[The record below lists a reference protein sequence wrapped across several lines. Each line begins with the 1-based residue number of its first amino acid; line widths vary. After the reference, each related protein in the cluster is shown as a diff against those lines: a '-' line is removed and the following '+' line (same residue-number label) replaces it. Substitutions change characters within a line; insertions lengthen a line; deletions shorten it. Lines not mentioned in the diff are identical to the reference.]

1 MGIKNL
7 NRFFIDNCS
16 EHAIHTRPLSFFKG
30 KTIAIDASIYMYKY
44 RVDNRLIE
52 NMYLLIS
59 ILLKYE
65 ILPIFVFDGKPPP
78 EKLEL
83 IQQRNILKKEAKLKY
98 NQFQN
103 ELESNKDTLLSKDK
117 KTIIEEMDKLKK
129 QFIRINETDII
140 QVKQLITA
148 SGIPFIDALG
158 EADQLCVSLV
168 KTGKAWACLSDDMD
182 MFVYGCDRVM
192 RYISLMQHT
201 VLLYDLK
208 LILTELNLSMKL
220 FKEILVLSGT
230 DYNTRD
236 DTSLKETINWL
247 YKYNKNESFKD
258 SPTNSILPADTCTF
272 YKWLTDNT
280 RYIKDIQK
288 LMTVYNIFE
297 LKNYPYLE
305 QYNIVTFTKQ
315 LPDIEKLHELLKL
328 HGFVYPS

>member
-16 EHAIHTRPLSFFKG
+16 ERAIHSLPLSFFKG

-98 NQFQN
+98 NQFQT
-103 ELESNKDTLLSKDK
+103 ELESNKETLLSKDK
-117 KTIIEEMDKLKK
+117 KMIIEEMDKLKK

-148 SGIPFIDALG
+148 SGIPFIDAVG

-201 VLLYDLK
+201 VLLYDLN

-247 YKYNKNESFKD
+247 YKYNKKESFKD
-258 SPTNSILPADTCTF
+258 LPTNSVVTADTCMF
-272 YKWLTDNT
+272 YKWLVDNT

-305 QYNIVTFTKQ
+305 QYSIVTFTKQ